1 MCSLLPIGHLEVEW
15 KTRILCSFFAA
26 VGGIQISKSLHLNL
40 NATRSQD
47 WLWCLLDM
55 WASKTSWIKAP
66 TMGRLCFCN
75 FFCSSD
81 LKIFLLAKCSL
92 TPPVGEHWRSLNN
105 TRTAIALHWERF
117 YPSHLKKGWLL
128 PLKFIQRAP
137 LKTSPSGKWGF
148 TKFSVFILTNWLHI
162 YQYLPF
168 LEELQRILSYIK
180 KWIVIGYQ
188 YVHNLS

>member
-1 MCSLLPIGHLEVEW
+1 MCSLLPVGHLEVEW
-15 KTRILCSFFAA
+15 KIRILCSFFAA

-40 NATRSQD
+40 CAMRSQD

-55 WASKTSWIKAP
+55 WASKTSWIKVP
-66 TMGRLCFCN
+66 TMGRLCLRN

-117 YPSHLKKGWLL
+117 YPSNLKKANCSLGNSFNELL
-128 PLKFIQRAP
+128 SKLVRPENED
-137 LKTSPSGKWGF
+137 SPNSL
-148 TKFSVFILTNWLHI
+148 FSYWQIDHI
-162 YQYLPF
+162 YTNIIPSWKNF
-168 LEELQRILSYIK
+168 KGFCRI
-180 KWIVIGYQ
+180 
-188 YVHNLS
+188 

>member
-1 MCSLLPIGHLEVEW
+1 MQLITPCYLHFYWYFFKFLVDFFFKSLWNFYSREKFEYIAMCSLLPVGHLEVEW
-15 KTRILCSFFAA
+15 KIRILCSFFAA

-55 WASKTSWIKAP
+55 WASKTSWIKVP
-66 TMGRLCFCN
+66 TMGRLCLRN

-117 YPSHLKKGWLL
+117 YPSHLKKVNCSSE
-128 PLKFIQRAP
+128 IHS
-137 LKTSPSGKWGF
+137 TSS
-148 TKFSVFILTNWLHI
+148 SQN
-162 YQYLPF
+162 
-168 LEELQRILSYIK
+168 
-180 KWIVIGYQ
+180 
-188 YVHNLS
+188 

>member
-1 MCSLLPIGHLEVEW
+1 MCSLLPIGHLEGKW

-55 WASKTSWIKAP
+55 WASKTSWIKVP
-66 TMGRLCFCN
+66 TMGRLCFRN
-75 FFCSSD
+75 FFCSSG

-92 TPPVGEHWRSLNN
+92 TPSVGEHWRSLNN
-105 TRTAIALHWERF
+105 SRTAIALEEVL
-117 YPSHLKKGWLL
+117 SISSEKGWLL

-137 LKTSPSGKWGF
+137 LKTSPSGKWEF
-148 TKFSVFILTNWLHI
+148 TKFSVLILTNWSHI
-162 YQYLPF
+162 YQYPF
-168 LEELQRILSYIK
+168 PSWKNFKGFCRI
-180 KWIVIGYQ
+180 
-188 YVHNLS
+188 